1 MYVNQDIA
9 ARLVEY
15 NSLSNI
21 ESICLELNL
30 RKCKWLVMSI
40 YKPPSYSEDAFMKS
54 LFSYLTNAKKEEF
67 ENIVL
72 LGNFNV
78 TAENNKMEQLL
89 NTFFLESLI
98 TSPTCFKSMT
108 LACIDLILTYH
119 KQYFM
124 KPQTLVTGISDF
136 HALTLTIKRNTFG

>member
-9 ARLVEY
+9 ARRVEY

-78 TAENNKMEQLL
+78 TAENNKMEQ
-89 NTFFLESLI
+89 
-98 TSPTCFKSMT
+98 
-108 LACIDLILTYH
+108 
-119 KQYFM
+119 
-124 KPQTLVTGISDF
+124 
-136 HALTLTIKRNTFG
+136 